1 MTVSCRSKS
10 TVSSRIA
17 RFCYG
22 LLTAM
27 LSAAAVPVPQA
38 VSSSA
43 PVAAAAPIAVP
54 SDYVIG
60 ADDVLS
66 VVFWRD
72 KDLSGDVTV
81 RPDGRISLPLVNEL
95 QAAGLSPDQLRD
107 QIAKAAAKYVEDPTI
122 TVVVKQI
129 NSRKVFITGQVA
141 KPGAYT
147 LNKPISVLQ
156 LISMAGGLLEF
167 AKKKDIVI
175 ARAEGG
181 EQHTLKFNYKD
192 VLQGKNLAQN
202 IQLKP
207 GDTVLV
213 P

>member
-1 MTVSCRSKS
+1 
-10 TVSSRIA
+10 
-17 RFCYG
+17 
-22 LLTAM
+22 L
-27 LSAAAVPVPQA
+27 LSAAAVPVPQT
-38 VSSSA
+38 SA
-43 PVAAAAPIAVP
+43 PVTAGAPIAVP

-95 QAAGLSPDQLRD
+95 QAAGLTPDQLRD
-107 QIAKAAAKYVEDPTI
+107 QIAKAAAKFVDDPTI

-175 ARAEGG
+175 ARTESG

>member
-1 MTVSCRSKS
+1 
-10 TVSSRIA
+10 
-17 RFCYG
+17 
-22 LLTAM
+22 LLAAL

-38 VSSSA
+38 ASSSA
-43 PVAAAAPIAVP
+43 PAAAAAPITVP
-54 SDYVIG
+54 SDYIIG

-66 VVFWRD
+66 VVFWKD
-72 KDLSGDVTV
+72 KDLTGDVTV

-95 QAAGLSPDQLRD
+95 QAAGLTPDQLRD
-107 QIAKAAAKYVEDPTI
+107 QITKAAAKYVDSPTV

-141 KPGAYT
+141 KPGAYA

-175 ARAEGG
+175 TRLDGG
-181 EQHTLKFNYKD
+181 QQQSLKFNYKD

-207 GDTVLV
+207 GDTILV